1 MNRSILHKQLSQ
13 RLEDLAERHQ
23 EMLKHTGSVPHQ
35 DINDFLNE
43 IRTVYELALSLHHS
57 NAISS
62 MEQLEIAVA
71 ERYQEGKTEVA
82 NETIQAPQK
91 KVATTTDEIL
101 VNAINRTIEAQQAA
115 VHHATSGTEI
125 HDLFDPGERIADQFH
140 ETVTLAEVVGE
151 KATESRIAE
160 TLQHTPIKDLQ
171 HAIGINER
179 FYYIQH
185 LFHGNAGGFHL
196 CVEKLNSQQTL
207 ADAMSCIKSE
217 FAPKHS
223 WDFQT
228 QPVKNFIELI
238 ERRYIA

>member
-13 RLEDLAERHQ
+13 RLEDLTERHE
-23 EMLKHTGSVPHQ
+23 EMLKHAGAVPHQ
-35 DINDFLNE
+35 DIHDFLNE
-43 IRTVYELALSLHHS
+43 IRTIYELALSLHHS

-71 ERYQEGKTEVA
+71 ERYQDDNKEVA
-82 NETIQAPQK
+82 NETIQATEK
-91 KVATTTDEIL
+91 KVITTDEIL
-101 VNAINRTIEAQQAA
+101 VNTINRAMEAVQATE
-115 VHHATSGTEI
+115 HHTASSTEI

-151 KATESRIAE
+151 QAAESRIAE

-196 CVEKLNSQQTL
+196 CVEKLNSQKTL

-228 QPVKNFIELI
+228 H
-238 ERRYIA
+238 